1 MWIVDELK
9 AKGFVK
15 GAVVKYVRGGRHY
28 KITSINSQ
36 GLVTIRII
44 NHDGKLGNSYEKQAF
59 LFLRGYFEVRTSAPS
74 QPLPYANRS

>member
-44 NHDGKLGNSYEKQAF
+44 NHNDQLGTSYEK
-59 LFLRGYFEVRTSAPS
+59 
-74 QPLPYANRS
+74 